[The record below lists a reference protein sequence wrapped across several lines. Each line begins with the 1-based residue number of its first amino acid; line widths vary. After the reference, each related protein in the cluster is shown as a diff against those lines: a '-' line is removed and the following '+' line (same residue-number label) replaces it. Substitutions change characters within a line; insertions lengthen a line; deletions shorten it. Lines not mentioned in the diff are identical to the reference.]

1 LVLFYWQFQLQNN
14 LFSQQNA
21 NNFCNQLFPGFRDK
35 WFDAYH
41 KKLENADMRTKFNGD
56 LVSEWTGFTDKMLGA
71 FMKDL
76 RNHFGTTEEFRT
88 FVAAASP
95 EMIRDYVTEELQTWT
110 FDG

>member
-1 LVLFYWQFQLQNN
+1 MGLIVKSSFSSLTRKQDNLPWLF
-14 LFSQQNA
+14 
-21 NNFCNQLFPGFRDK
+21 NQFPGFRDK